1 MNIDPELLARLR
13 MLDEKQL
20 ADAIIMLAEAAGA
33 DEKQKRRL
41 FDNVSYIKRR
51 IQNASD
57 RELQRTA
64 EKLTAGGEIDE
75 TKLKELIKKIR
86 GL

>member
-41 FDNVSYIKRR
+41 LENVSYIKRR

-75 TKLKELIKKIR
+75 TKLNELIKKIR